1 MSDEGGKGSKGPLQL
16 HMAGRGGGWPRG
28 AVFCVCAIHGPTKV
42 RATEVSISHLLT
54 FTNDFLIHA
63 HYCMEKSYMSVLM
76 RRLKINHK
84 RNVRVA
90 FISGLLVQMQTLS
103 YKTDLKILE
112 GPLVTIKIQRE
123 LLFLYV

>member
-1 MSDEGGKGSKGPLQL
+1 
-16 HMAGRGGGWPRG
+16 
-28 AVFCVCAIHGPTKV
+28 
-42 RATEVSISHLLT
+42 
-54 FTNDFLIHA
+54 
-63 HYCMEKSYMSVLM
+63 M